1 MTMTGQQPLYPQQ
14 QQQQPQLGQQQQQ
27 QQQQN
32 VWQQLAL
39 IRAHWDPSSHLCQFR
54 VSSIIESSIHQR
66 SLPIYT

>member
-14 QQQQPQLGQQQQQ
+14 QQQQQLGQQQ

-54 VSSIIESSIHQR
+54 VSTIIDKVV
-66 SLPIYT
+66 

>member
-1 MTMTGQQPLYPQQ
+1 MLTYSRMTGPQQ
-14 QQQQPQLGQQQQQ
+14 QQQQLQQQQQGQQQQ

-54 VSSIIESSIHQR
+54 VSNIIDKRE
-66 SLPIYT
+66 